1 MSNNFF
7 PILQMLVCAA
17 ALASMFFFLR
27 SRWNL
32 RIMPTSATD
41 VSHDPAASY
50 TGGLKVFASLL
61 AISAAFTVGMHLPV
75 GHGLDRQALQNV
87 INQAVWSTPSALFYG
102 VALAGLSTNVTFSTF
117 FKQVKLALVT
127 ALTVLLVMPAG
138 QLRTAAGYV
147 LQIFLGLTP
156 LSNAATVERITLHL
170 GSTRTAE
177 IGYGESIPLALCLL
191 AYAATRFV
199 QAEMARKRLR
209 PDASRPI
216 QPGPHSSRS

>member
-1 MSNNFF
+1 ME
-7 PILQMLVCAA
+7 PAH
-17 ALASMFFFLR
+17 LADIGR
-27 SRWNL
+27 S
-32 RIMPTSATD
+32 
-41 VSHDPAASY
+41 VSPDPASRYKA
-50 TGGLKVFASLL
+50 GLKVLVCLL
-61 AISAAFTVGMHLPV
+61 ALSAAFTVAIHLPI

-87 INQAVWSTPSALFYG
+87 INQAVWSTPSALFYS
-102 VALAGLSTNVTFSTF
+102 VALAGLSTKMTFSTF

-147 LQIFLGLTP
+147 LQILLGLTP

-170 GSTRTAE
+170 GSTRTTE

-216 QPGPHSSRS
+216 QPGPHSPRS